1 MTVGI
6 ATLSLEPVSKGT
18 PRRSKAAVESPALL
32 REFLLGPENALIKNS
47 IGLSF
52 KNNTPLLTIEYHP
65 LLITAPAGYGK
76 TQLLHALAATW
87 SRQNNQEQVTLLSA
101 SEFVHGYL
109 EALKLDDLPQF
120 QQRYRRPG
128 LLLIDNLNELRES
141 PKTQQTLSS
150 IIDHRHRFKRPTILA
165 ASQPLHALK
174 LSARLESRLSHG
186 VCVPLQLPSTETRK
200 ELLTRLCQQR
210 NLKLTVDVKDQL
222 ANRTQTSVPQL
233 IGLVNQI
240 ITSNIGRTGPI
251 GFSQIE
257 ELLESDTDPLDPR
270 KIIRTTARHFGLKV
284 SNVTG
289 ASRRKM
295 DTLARSVAMFLIRE
309 LTPLSY
315 QQIGQL
321 FQQRDHSTVMHACRK
336 VQRMVDSDS
345 TTRSA
350 VHELERTLSPHA
362 A

>member
-6 ATLSLEPVSKGT
+6 ATLSLEPVSKVT
-18 PRRSKAAVESPALL
+18 SRRSKASAESGALL
-32 REFLLGPENALIKNS
+32 REFLLGPENALIKNG
-47 IGLSF
+47 IGLTF
-52 KNNTPLLTIEYHP
+52 ENNAPSLAIQYHP

-87 SRQNNQEQVTLLSA
+87 SRQNDQEQVTLLSA
-101 SEFVHGYL
+101 SEFVHSYL
-109 EALKLDDLPQF
+109 EAIKLDDVSQF
-120 QQRYRRPG
+120 QQRYCRPG
-128 LLLIDNLNELRES
+128 LLLIDNLNELRDS
-141 PKTQQTLSS
+141 PKTQHTLSN
-150 IIDHRHRFKRPTILA
+150 IIDHRHRFERPTVFA

-186 VCVPLQLPSTETRK
+186 VCVPLQLPSADTRK
-200 ELLTRLCQQR
+200 ELLMRLCQQR
-210 NLKLTVDVKDQL
+210 NLKLGIEVQEHL
-222 ANRTQTSVPQL
+222 ANRTQTSIPQL

-240 ITSNIGRTGPI
+240 ITSNIDPSCPVE
-251 GFSQIE
+251 FSQIE
-257 ELLESDTDPLDPR
+257 KLLDSDIDPLDPR
-270 KIIRTTARHFGLKV
+270 KIIRATARHFGLKV
-284 SNVTG
+284 TNVTG

-295 DTLARSVAMFLIRE
+295 DALARSVAMFLIRE

-336 VQRMVDSDS
+336 VQRMIDSDS

-350 VHELERTLSPHA
+350 VHELERALSPHA